1 MNLEFLT
8 IDIRKIPSSALYS
21 GFLPGR
27 AQPMRI
33 IKRGVG
39 EASRV
44 AGNVSV
50 KVEKVQG
57 DKARAAIDKPR
68 DKPVYRNEVL
78 EELSA
83 AAREALKQSKR

>member
-1 MNLEFLT
+1 
-8 IDIRKIPSSALYS
+8 
-21 GFLPGR
+21 
-27 AQPMRI
+27 MRI

-39 EASRV
+39 EALTV

-50 KVEKVQG
+50 KVLKVSG
-57 DKARAAIDKPR
+57 DRVRVAIDSPS

-83 AAREALKQSKR
+83 AAREALENSTAAMTDTTLQRL

>member
-1 MNLEFLT
+1 
-8 IDIRKIPSSALYS
+8 
-21 GFLPGR
+21 
-27 AQPMRI
+27 MRI

-39 EASRV
+39 EALKV

-50 KVEKVQG
+50 KVLQVRG
-57 DKARAAIDKPR
+57 DKVRVAIDSPA

-83 AAREALKQSKR
+83 AAREALENSPAGPTDTTLRGS

>member
-1 MNLEFLT
+1 
-8 IDIRKIPSSALYS
+8 
-21 GFLPGR
+21 
-27 AQPMRI
+27 MRI

-39 EASRV
+39 EALTV

-50 KVEKVQG
+50 KVLKVRG
-57 DKARAAIDKPR
+57 DRVRVAIDSPV

-83 AAREALKQSKR
+83 AAREALSAFPSEQAERKP

>member
-1 MNLEFLT
+1 
-8 IDIRKIPSSALYS
+8 
-21 GFLPGR
+21 
-27 AQPMRI
+27 MRI

-39 EASRV
+39 DALPVAS
-44 AGNVSV
+44 NVSV
-50 KVEKVQG
+50 KMEKVQG
-57 DKARAAIDKPR
+57 DTPRAAIDKPK

>member
-1 MNLEFLT
+1 
-8 IDIRKIPSSALYS
+8 
-21 GFLPGR
+21 
-27 AQPMRI
+27 MRI

-39 EASRV
+39 EASAV

-50 KVEKVQG
+50 KMEKIQG
-57 DKARAAIDKPR
+57 DKVRAATDKPK

-83 AAREALKQSKR
+83 AAREALKQPKR